1 MVSPERLV
9 YHLLKIWGPYYP
21 CRLPRWINLQVNL
34 EFLCCKRIRGKNSL
48 HSPYG
53 THLAANL
60 LRFALCASH
69 VFHFAVCG

>member
-9 YHLLKIWGPYYP
+9 YHLLKIWGSYYP
-21 CRLPRWINLQVNL
+21 CRLPRWLNLQVNL
-34 EFLCCKRIRGKNSL
+34 EFLCCKRFVENSL

-53 THLAANL
+53 TQLAAIL

-69 VFHFAVCG
+69 VLHCAVCG